1 MRTVKEKNLSLHNWN
16 VGGPQAVVL
25 LSSELSQSHA
35 RPERTSR
42 IMQINGKKEERLERR
57 GQFVLARAS
66 ALAASPLSSL
76 AYSRSTVTQK
86 KKKRLLVVFQAGS

>member
-1 MRTVKEKNLSLHNWN
+1 
-16 VGGPQAVVL
+16 
-25 LSSELSQSHA
+25 
-35 RPERTSR
+35 
-42 IMQINGKKEERLERR
+42 MQINGKKEERLERR

-86 KKKRLLVVFQAGS
+86 KKKRLLVVFQAGSWKKKPERGMLVCDEDLGCLPFDGKFPKFRMEGKW